1 MLDFLRHIHAY
12 PKRNISEEKELQLA
26 DRKKNRLCW
35 KTTYLVCWFWLVL
48 VGFWP
53 PFPAP
58 KFRPLKKKSHG
69 KDDNQVDGRQKR
81 LLTRVVQPLYGTFK
95 SKEIPIVGS
104 IDSGQMIATSHD
116 LGPQMCGEK

>member
-1 MLDFLRHIHAY
+1 MLEDYIPGL
-12 PKRNISEEKELQLA
+12 
-26 DRKKNRLCW
+26 
-35 KTTYLVCWFWLVL
+35 LVL
-48 VGFWP
+48 VGFGWFLAS
-53 PFPAP
+53 FPSSQIQT
-58 KFRPLKKKSHG
+58 FKKKSHG

-116 LGPQMCGEK
+116 LGPQIVAKSKGHIPLISGKSR